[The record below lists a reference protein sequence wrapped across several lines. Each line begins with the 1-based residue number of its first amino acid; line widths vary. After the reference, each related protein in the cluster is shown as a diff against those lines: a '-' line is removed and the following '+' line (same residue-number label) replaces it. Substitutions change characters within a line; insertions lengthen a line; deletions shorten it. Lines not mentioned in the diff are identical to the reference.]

1 MHKAQR
7 CPALKIYLVL
17 FFFEKKK
24 GKERTAKTKLITQ
37 TRKQQWNLKKLVH
50 PTWIVYDSLVSVG
63 SDPA

>member
-7 CPALKIYLVL
+7 CPALKIYLG
-17 FFFEKKK
+17 FFLKKK

-50 PTWIVYDSLVSVG
+50 PTWIVYDSQMSVR